1 MATLAMGV
9 PLLGEEGFWKVPGW
23 NGYYVYMCQGHACT
37 ARHGWRRVTRYAYT
51 SRGDLKPDGHA
62 SGTGRI
68 YCPSCAQELGLPMR
82 QDALERDI
90 NDSTWITVTPE
101 MLRAHLAQTSPMCLR
116 SPAPTPWAILDAP
129 AAQASPALQRTVTF
143 VPDAADVPGVPAAP
157 AAAPTTV
164 PTSLGEPPAA
174 ARVTWWAPSSGVPP
188 APLCDP
194 PPCPARSARSASAS
208 TASPSPPV
216 KAAPT
221 AIWPHL
227 ARLEEVE
234 RRVQRLETAMPMI
247 GDALATLRDRLET
260 LGRHFPS

>member
-51 SRGDLKPDGHA
+51 SRGDLKPDGRA

-129 AAQASPALQRTVTF
+129 AAQASPALRRRRARCARCPGSCPNNGAHFARGAPGRRAGHV
-143 VPDAADVPGVPAAP
+143 VGAVVWGAAGAA
-157 AAAPTTV
+157 V
-164 PTSLGEPPAA
+164 
-174 ARVTWWAPSSGVPP
+174 
-188 APLCDP
+188 
-194 PPCPARSARSASAS
+194 
-208 TASPSPPV
+208 
-216 KAAPT
+216 
-221 AIWPHL
+221 
-227 ARLEEVE
+227 
-234 RRVQRLETAMPMI
+234 
-247 GDALATLRDRLET
+247 
-260 LGRHFPS
+260 